1 MIQRSNREVICA
13 ILDLKSFIIQWAK
26 HITPVC
32 NHLVSR
38 DTFLNS
44 FQPDTLK
51 GTPLLHVAK
60 YMKVIDN
67 SQ

>member
-1 MIQRSNREVICA
+1 MIQHSNREVICVM
-13 ILDLKSFIIQWAK
+13 LDLKSFIIHWAK

-44 FQPDTLK
+44 FQSDTLK
-51 GTPLLHVAK
+51 GTPLLHVVK
-60 YMKVIDN
+60 YMKVIER
-67 SQ
+67 